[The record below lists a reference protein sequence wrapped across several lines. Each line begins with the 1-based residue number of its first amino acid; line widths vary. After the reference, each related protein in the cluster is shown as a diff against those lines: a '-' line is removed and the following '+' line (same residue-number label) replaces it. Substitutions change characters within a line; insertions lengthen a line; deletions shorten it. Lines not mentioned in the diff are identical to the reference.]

1 MPRYQTFHFGFCMF
15 LGDNLI
21 SWSSRRQITVSRNSA
36 EAEYRDVAYA
46 VAESCWVCQLLQEL
60 HHPVSSATI
69 IYYGNVSAVHLSAN
83 LVQHRQT
90 KHIELDIHFVREK
103 VALGTVRVLHV
114 PTTYQ
119 SPTIFHQLCSSP

>member
-1 MPRYQTFHFGFCMF
+1 MF

-119 SPTIFHQLCSSP
+119 SPTIFHQFCSSP